1 MFSVPLETDIGVIT
15 AWAGAI
21 GNIPPGWHLCD
32 GDAGTVDLQD
42 RFVVAAGPIFSVGDH
57 SENQTHEHD
66 LTTDGHFHGL
76 LNPPGHLGFG
86 SGFTTTTGTRPDTA
100 TTDFF
105 VNLPKTYALAYIQF
119 IGP

>member
-1 MFSVPLETDIGVIT
+1 MFSVPLETNLGMIT

-32 GDAGTVDLQD
+32 GTAGTVDLLD
-42 RFVVAAGPIFSVGDH
+42 RFTVATGPIFSVGDH
-57 SENQTHEHD
+57 SENQTHEHT
-66 LTTDGHFHGL
+66 LTTDIHNHSL
-76 LNPPGHLGFG
+76 ITPPGDLAGG
-86 SGFTTTTGTRPDTA
+86 PPVDWTTLTNTDNA